1 MAKMDEKLLDTK
13 SRQMIRPQI
22 LFSGLYD
29 TKTKKVIMSDKKL
42 IKTKLNTASMSKN
55 SGIPIMN
62 FQLKD
67 KQSRVIKQMNQP
79 ILQLEMK
86 LIHENGTHKKIPNSL
101 SPFLVGFDVH
111 KSYAN
116 KTFTID
122 VVNPKT
128 EELVLSRTFS
138 IKPKQKE
145 RGKQKKE
152 RKKRDKQETRETDFA
167 LLLDDFN

>member
-1 MAKMDEKLLDTK
+1 
-13 SRQMIRPQI
+13 
-22 LFSGLYD
+22 
-29 TKTKKVIMSDKKL
+29 MSDKKL
-42 IKTKLNTASMSKN
+42 IKTNLNTASMSKN
-55 SGIPIMN
+55 SGIPIMS

-67 KQSRVIKQMNQP
+67 KQGRMIKQMNQP

-128 EELVLSRTFS
+128 EELVLSETLF
-138 IKPKQKE
+138 IKI
-145 RGKQKKE
+145 KKE
-152 RKKRDKQETRETDFA
+152 NQKDKNDKKRIEKQI
-167 LLLDDFN
+167 LLFYLTILTKKDNIFL